1 MCQWLGKRKA
11 VAPVQMDVV
20 VNKRREA
27 LDVFWL
33 DSHARGAKLVQ
44 RQAHVACVPQHD
56 RVEHQSERT
65 ELIFLALAIRLA

>member
-1 MCQWLGKRKA
+1 
-11 VAPVQMDVV
+11 MDVV
-20 VNKRREA
+20 VHKRREA
-27 LDVFWL
+27 LDVFWV

-56 RVEHQSERT
+56 RVEHQPECT